1 MSLHI
6 KHHHQQQHLL
16 PSTLKPSRSSNSIHH
31 TMASS
36 SALTEAKAALLRWV
50 RLQLDDY
57 TPHILGTI
65 QDFSR
70 SWRSGLA
77 FCLLIHC
84 HDPDLVPT
92 LFDTYLHTTLALS
105 HEFTK
110 EQWHD
115 MLSLAF
121 DTAAQQMHVPRYLE
135 PEDLTEVDY
144 PHEPSVMMYITEYY
158 RVMSAAQ
165 SNESENQKELRV
177 AKRRACIH
185 QLLESMQIPT
195 TTSSTSSSLSHQ
207 EENHHDDVAMEED
220 KDTLIEEYKQRI
232 DTIQQDAHISPA
244 KTLQA
249 IVALDTLADD
259 IKKRGGYDHLDNI
272 VTLTRERLKRLE
284 KEWEDHHHNGG
295 GCHEKTLPVQQ
306 EMNRMRHMVE
316 QVIEYD
322 HYGYQVFVILMTN
335 QLYIE
340 SICWN
345 ASIGWQG

>member
-6 KHHHQQQHLL
+6 KHQQQHLL

-36 SALTEAKAALLRWV
+36 LTEAKAALLRWV
-50 RLQLDDY
+50 RIQLDDY

-92 LFDTYLHTTLALS
+92 LFDTYLHTTITLS
-105 HEFTK
+105 HESSK

-121 DTAAQQMHVPRYLE
+121 DTAAQQMNVPRYLE
-135 PEDLTEVDY
+135 PEDLIQVDY
-144 PHEPSVMMYITEYY
+144 PHEPSVMMYVTEYY
-158 RVMSAAQ
+158 RVMSVAQ
-165 SNESENQKELRV
+165 SNESEDQKALRV
-177 AKRRACIH
+177 AKRRACIS

-195 TTSSTSSSLSHQ
+195 SSLSSHQ
-207 EENHHDDVAMEED
+207 EEKNHHDTTMEMVD
-220 KDTLIEEYKQRI
+220 KETLMEKYKQRI
-232 DTIQQDAHISPA
+232 DTIQHDAHISPA

-249 IVALDTLADD
+249 TVALDTLADEIQKHD
-259 IKKRGGYDHLDNI
+259 DEDLNNI
-272 VTLTRERLKRLE
+272 VTLTRERLQRLE
-284 KEWEDHHHNGG
+284 KEWEDHPINDGFHD
-295 GCHEKTLPVQQ
+295 KILPVQE
-306 EMNRMRHMVE
+306 EMNRLQHMID
-316 QVIEYD
+316 QVR
-322 HYGYQVFVILMTN
+322 
-335 QLYIE
+335 
-340 SICWN
+340 
-345 ASIGWQG
+345 